1 MSHIIHNILQLET
14 EINQEKIRLKEAIR
28 NGTNFDEV
36 KKIMLGLKELREN
49 LDSCLAKAVRYL
61 YLNYKIS
68 PVLIIV
74 SPQKV
79 LDGIMKPSGS
89 G

>member
-36 KKIMLGLKELREN
+36 KKIMLGLKELREI
-49 LDSCLAKAVRYL
+49 LDSCLAK
-61 YLNYKIS
+61 
-68 PVLIIV
+68 
-74 SPQKV
+74 Q
-79 LDGIMKPSGS
+79 
-89 G
+89 